1 MNNYAYIINEC
12 KKAFYGKWEE
22 LAIKACIS
30 RLPSLSHEELVN
42 LLSSRWLTKKDEVR
56 KEIFKQLFKEQIK
69 QHEQMIAT
77 STIDELGAMLLVE
90 KGGNNVKWARIE
102 LKKRYK
108 EASSDDQEKII
119 SYFKKGTTKQDVKWG
134 TVREKWQQRGL
145 ANPPSILNLIKR

>member
-1 MNNYAYIINEC
+1 MNNYAYIVNEC
-12 KKAFYGKWEE
+12 KKAFYGKWDEQ
-22 LAIKACIS
+22 AIDGCVSQLGTLS
-30 RLPSLSHEELVN
+30 REELVL
-42 LLSSRWLTKKDEVR
+42 LLSCRWLTKQDEVR
-56 KEIFKQLFKEQIK
+56 KEAVKVLFKEQIE
-69 QHEQMIAT
+69 QHEQLIAT
-77 STIDELGAMLLVE
+77 STIDELGAMLIE

>member
-22 LAIKACIS
+22 QAIKACVS

-42 LLSSRWLTKKDEVR
+42 LMSCRWLTKQDEVR
-56 KEIFKQLFKEQIK
+56 KEVFKLLFKEQIE

-77 STIDELGAMLLVE
+77 STIDELGAMLVE

-102 LKKRYK
+102 LKKRY
-108 EASSDDQEKII
+108 QEVHHDEQMRII

-134 TVREKWQQRGL
+134 IVREKWQQRGL
-145 ANPPSILNLIKR
+145 ANPPSFLDLMKK

>member
-42 LLSSRWLTKKDEVR
+42 LMSCRWLKKNDEVR
-56 KEIFKQLFKEQIK
+56 KEVVKVLFKEQLE
-69 QHEQMIAT
+69 QHEQLIAT
-77 STIDELGAMLLVE
+77 STIDELGAMLIE
-90 KGGNNVKWARIE
+90 KGGNNVKWARME
-102 LKKRYK
+102 LKRRYQD
-108 EASSDDQEKII
+108 ASHEEQMRII

-134 TVREKWQQRGL
+134 ETREKKL
-145 ANPPSILNLIKR
+145 

>member
-22 LAIKACIS
+22 QAIKACIS
-30 RLPSLSHEELVN
+30 RLPSLSHDELVN
-42 LLSSRWLTKKDEVR
+42 LMSCRWLTKQDEVR
-56 KEIFKQLFKEQIK
+56 KEVFKLLFKEQIE

-77 STIDELGAMLLVE
+77 STIDELGAMLVE

>member
-56 KEIFKQLFKEQIK
+56 KETVKVLFKEQIK
-69 QHEQMIAT
+69 QHEQMITT
-77 STIDELGAMLLVE
+77 STIDELGAMLVE

-102 LKKRYK
+102 LKKRYQK
-108 EASSDDQEKII
+108 ASPYEQMII
-119 SYFKKGTTKQDVKWG
+119 ASYFKNGTTKQDVKWG
-134 TVREKWQQRGL
+134 MAHEKNSPCEID
-145 ANPPSILNLIKR
+145 NPPSFS

>member
-22 LAIKACIS
+22 QAIKACIS
-30 RLPSLSHEELVN
+30 RLPSLSHEELVH
-42 LLSSRWLTKKDEVR
+42 LMSCRWLTKQDEVR
-56 KEIFKQLFKEQIK
+56 IEVFRLLFKEQIE
-69 QHEQMIAT
+69 QHEQMISK
-77 STIDELGAMLLVE
+77 STIDELGAMLVE
-90 KGGNNVKWARIE
+90 EGGNNVKWARIE
-102 LKKRYK
+102 LKRRYK

>member
-1 MNNYAYIINEC
+1 MNNYAYIVNEC

-22 LAIKACIS
+22 QAIKACIS

-56 KEIFKQLFKEQIK
+56 KEAIKVLFKEQIE

-77 STIDELGAMLLVE
+77 STIDELGAMLVE

-102 LKKRYK
+102 LKKRYQK
-108 EASSDDQEKII
+108 VHRNEQMRII
-119 SYFKKGTTKQDVKWG
+119 SYFMKGTTKQDVKWG
-134 TVREKWQQRGL
+134 IAHEKK
-145 ANPPSILNLIKR
+145 I

>member
-22 LAIKACIS
+22 QAIKACIS
-30 RLPSLSHEELVN
+30 RLPSLSHEELVH
-42 LLSSRWLTKKDEVR
+42 LMSCRWLTKQDEVR
-56 KEIFKQLFKEQIK
+56 KEVFRLLFKEQIE
-69 QHEQMIAT
+69 QHEQMISK
-77 STIDELGAMLLVE
+77 STIDELGAMLVE
-90 KGGNNVKWARIE
+90 EGGNNVKWARIE

>member
-1 MNNYAYIINEC
+1 MNNYAYIVNEC

-22 LAIKACIS
+22 QAIDGCVSQLGTLS
-30 RLPSLSHEELVN
+30 REELVL
-42 LLSSRWLTKKDEVR
+42 LLSCRWLTKQDEVR
-56 KEIFKQLFKEQIK
+56 KEAVKVLFKEQIE
-69 QHEQMIAT
+69 QHEQLIAT
-77 STIDELGAMLLVE
+77 STIDELGAMLVE

>member
-1 MNNYAYIINEC
+1 MDNYAYIVNEC
-12 KKAFYGKWEE
+12 KKAFYGKWDEQ
-22 LAIKACIS
+22 AIKDCVS
-30 RLPSLSHEELVN
+30 RLPSLSREELVL
-42 LLSSRWLTKKDEVR
+42 LLSCRWLTKQDEVR
-56 KEIFKQLFKEQIK
+56 KEAVKVLFKEQIE
-69 QHEQMIAT
+69 QHEQLIGT
-77 STIDELGAMLLVE
+77 STIDELGAMLIE

-145 ANPPSILNLIKR
+145 ANPPSFLDLMKK

>member
-56 KEIFKQLFKEQIK
+56 KETVKVLFKEQIK
-69 QHEQMIAT
+69 QHEQMITT
-77 STIDELGAMLLVE
+77 STIDELGIMLVE

-102 LKKRYK
+102 LKKRYQK
-108 EASSDDQEKII
+108 ASPDEQMII
-119 SYFKKGTTKQDVKWG
+119 ASYFKRGTIKQDVKWG
-134 TVREKWQQRGL
+134 MAHEKKL
-145 ANPPSILNLIKR
+145 